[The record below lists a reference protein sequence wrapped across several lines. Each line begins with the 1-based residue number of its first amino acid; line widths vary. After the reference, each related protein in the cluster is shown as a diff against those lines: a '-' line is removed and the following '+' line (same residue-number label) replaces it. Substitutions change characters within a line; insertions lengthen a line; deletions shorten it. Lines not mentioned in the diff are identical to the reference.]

1 MIIKTTALFLKEKI
15 QKTIIKTL
23 EIIKKGKPNDK
34 KLKYGKLLGEIYALK
49 IVPAKS
55 ERTTKWTI
63 NKTILTNFIFN

>member
-15 QKTIIKTL
+15 QKTINKTL

-34 KLKYGKLLGEIYALK
+34 KLKYGKLLGEINALK

-55 ERTTKWTI
+55 ERTTK
-63 NKTILTNFIFN
+63 

>member
-1 MIIKTTALFLKEKI
+1 MLLTLCKIPLFLKEKI
-15 QKTIIKTL
+15 EKTISKTL

-55 ERTTKWTI
+55 ERTTK
-63 NKTILTNFIFN
+63 

>member
-15 QKTIIKTL
+15 QKTISKTL
-23 EIIKKGKPNDK
+23 GIIKKGKPNHK

-55 ERTTKWTI
+55 ERTTK
-63 NKTILTNFIFN
+63 

>member
-1 MIIKTTALFLKEKI
+1 MVITIKTKALFLKEKI

-55 ERTTKWTI
+55 ERTTK
-63 NKTILTNFIFN
+63 